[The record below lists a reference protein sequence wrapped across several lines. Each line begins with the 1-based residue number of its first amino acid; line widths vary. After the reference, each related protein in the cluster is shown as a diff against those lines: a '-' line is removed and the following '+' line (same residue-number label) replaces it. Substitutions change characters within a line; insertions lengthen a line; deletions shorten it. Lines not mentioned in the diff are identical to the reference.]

1 MENSAIKTPAE
12 KIAEK
17 NGINFY
23 HINSNKFKT
32 SRADVFFV
40 DNLSKDR
47 ASGNALVPLMMKR
60 GCESYPEFI
69 EMERKLEEL
78 YGADINAGAV
88 KKGENQIIGF
98 HMSHISDRYA
108 NDEKLFDSCSDLLMC
123 MLEKPLIDE
132 TGFKNSLFKQERD
145 NLIDFIRSRIN
156 DKINFSLNRCI
167 EEMCEGEPYA
177 IPDDGTEEGA
187 LLLDPKKSMDIY
199 NEMIKTYPAYVYFSG
214 DIDDKSIKRFI
225 DRFLSGSRD
234 SIRKIDPTG
243 VKKSITNVKKIN
255 EKMDVNQGKLCM
267 GFRTH
272 IEPSSEDY
280 YPLVVYNAILGGS
293 THSKLFRNV
302 REKASLAYY
311 AQSVLEKYK
320 GLMIIMS
327 GIEAENRIKA
337 EDITLAQVEE
347 MKKGNISKDD
357 MNASLKSLETGM
369 KSIQDSQGAIV
380 DFYLSQNL
388 TQTDDDFDSLINKF
402 NSVKIDDVVRVAQNV
417 QLDTIYFLEPDGI
430 KEGQI

>member
-1 MENSAIKTPAE
+1 MESSDIKTSAV
-12 KIAEK
+12 KIAERD
-17 NGINFY
+17 GVNFY
-23 HINSNKFKT
+23 RVSSDKFKT
-32 SRADVFFV
+32 SRADVYFV
-40 DNLSKDR
+40 DNLSQER

-60 GCESYPEFI
+60 GCESYPDFI
-69 EMERKLEEL
+69 ELETRLEEL

-108 NDEKLFDSCSDLLMC
+108 NNERLFDSCSDLLMC
-123 MLEKPLIDE
+123 MLEKPLIDDS
-132 TGFKNSLFKQERD
+132 GFKKSLFRQERD
-145 NLIDFIRSRIN
+145 NLIAFIRSRIN
-156 DKINFSLNRCI
+156 DKINFSLTRCI

-187 LLLDPKKSMDIY
+187 LLLDPKISMDIY
-199 NEMIKTYPAYVYFSG
+199 KEMISTYPAYVYFSG

-225 DRFLSGSRD
+225 DNFLSGRRSSIKRID
-234 SIRKIDPTG
+234 STNI
-243 VKKSITNVKKIN
+243 KKSITSVKKIN

-267 GFRTH
+267 GFRTN
-272 IEPSSEDY
+272 IEPSSQDY
-280 YPLVVYNAILGGS
+280 YSLVVYNAILGGS

-302 REKASLAYY
+302 REKESLAYY

-320 GLMIIMS
+320 GLMLIMS
-327 GIEAENRIKA
+327 GIEATDCIKA
-337 EDITLAQVEE
+337 EDIMLAQVEE

-357 MNASLKSLETGM
+357 MEASLKSLETGM

-380 DFYLSQNL
+380 DFFFSQNL
-388 TQTDDDFDSLINKF
+388 TQNDDDFDSLIQKF
-402 NSVKIDDVVRVAQNV
+402 KSVKIDDVVKVAQNV
-417 QLDTIYFLEPDGI
+417 ELDTIYFLEPDGN

>member
-1 MENSAIKTPAE
+1 MESSDIKTSAV
-12 KIAEK
+12 KIAERD
-17 NGINFY
+17 GVNFY
-23 HINSNKFKT
+23 RVSSDKFKT
-32 SRADVFFV
+32 SRADVYFV
-40 DNLSKDR
+40 DNLSQER

-60 GCESYPEFI
+60 GCESYPDFI
-69 EMERKLEEL
+69 ELETRLEEL

-108 NDEKLFDSCSDLLMC
+108 NNERLFDSCSDLLMC
-123 MLEKPLIDE
+123 MLEKPLIDDS
-132 TGFKNSLFKQERD
+132 GFKKSLFRQERD
-145 NLIDFIRSRIN
+145 NLIAFIRSRIN
-156 DKINFSLNRCI
+156 DKINFSLTRCI

-187 LLLDPKKSMDIY
+187 LLLDPKISMDIY
-199 NEMIKTYPAYVYFSG
+199 KEMISTYPAYVYFSG

-225 DRFLSGSRD
+225 DNFLSGRRSSIKRID
-234 SIRKIDPTG
+234 STNI
-243 VKKSITNVKKIN
+243 KKSITSVKKIN

-267 GFRTH
+267 GFRTN
-272 IEPSSEDY
+272 IEPSSQDY
-280 YPLVVYNAILGGS
+280 YSLVVYNAILGGS

-302 REKASLAYY
+302 REKESLAYY

-327 GIEAENRIKA
+327 GIEATDCIKA
-337 EDITLAQVEE
+337 EDIMLAQVEE

-357 MNASLKSLETGM
+357 MEASLKSLETGM

-380 DFYLSQNL
+380 DFFFSQNL
-388 TQTDDDFDSLINKF
+388 TQNDDDFDSLIQKF
-402 NSVKIDDVVRVAQNV
+402 KSVKIDDVVKVAQNV
-417 QLDTIYFLEPDGI
+417 ELDTIYFLEPDGN